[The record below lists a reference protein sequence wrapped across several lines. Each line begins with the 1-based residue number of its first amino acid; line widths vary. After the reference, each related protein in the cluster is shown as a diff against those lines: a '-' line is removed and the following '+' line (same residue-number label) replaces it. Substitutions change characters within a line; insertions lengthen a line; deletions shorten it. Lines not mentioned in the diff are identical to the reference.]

1 MFRKRKL
8 SLYFIPLSILIAACG
23 TQKDMEA
30 ASAAVT
36 QFHSQ
41 LDNQDYSSIYN
52 KADQRFRD
60 ASKQEDFVALMT
72 AVHKKLG
79 TVQQSSRQ
87 GFFVNYNTSGTSIR
101 LTYSTKF
108 SGGDADEEFLWSKRG
123 DNFLLLAYHINSN
136 VLITK

>member
-1 MFRKRKL
+1 VFRRLQL
-8 SLYFIPLSILIAACG
+8 SSSLILLGILTTGCG
-23 TQKDMEA
+23 AQKDMEA
-30 ASAAVT
+30 ASAAVA

-41 LDNQDYSSIYN
+41 LDNQDYVAIYN
-52 KADQRFRD
+52 NAEQRFRD

-79 TVQQSSRQ
+79 TVKQSSRQ

-123 DNFLLLAYHINSN
+123 DSFLLLGYHINSN
-136 VLITK
+136 ALITK